1 MIEVKNLTKKFGKIT
16 AVDNI
21 SFTVNKG
28 EIVGFLGPNGAG
40 KSTSMNIMTG
50 FISATEGTV
59 TIDGY
64 DILEEPEKAKK
75 QIGYLPEN
83 PPVYSDMTV
92 TEYLEFVCDLK
103 GVKKSERQE
112 MIGDILRTV
121 RLSEVRKRII
131 KNLSKGYRQ
140 RVGLA
145 QAIVGYPGLLILD
158 EPTVGLDPGQV
169 LEMREVIRNLGEK
182 HTVILSSHIL
192 QEVNAVCDRI
202 IIINKGRIV
211 ADSPAERLSDG
222 IVGNRVYI
230 EAKTDKESL
239 EELLTSLPD
248 VKSFTADEKGDISSA
263 ECVGDEGCDIRESLF
278 DLFSSKGIALLVIK
292 PVDMSLEEI
301 FMNVINGSLEEEE
314 IAAEAAIKAEEKAS
328 ENNEDISAGED
339 SAEGEDAADSEDSTE
354 GEDAADSDDSAEGED
369 IADGEDSVADDDSAD
384 MNDKAKEDGEDDG
397 NL

>member
-21 SFTVNKG
+21 SFTVNTG

-59 TIDGY
+59 VIDGH
-64 DILEEPEKAKK
+64 DILEEPEKAKR

-83 PPVYSDMTV
+83 PPVYGDMTV

-103 GVKKSERQE
+103 GVKKSERPN

-121 RLSEVRKRII
+121 RLSEVRGRII

-145 QAIVGYPGLLILD
+145 QAIVGYPDLLILD

-169 LEMREVIRNLGEK
+169 LEMREVIKNLGEK

-202 IIINKGRIV
+202 IIINKGKLV
-211 ADSPAERLSDG
+211 ADSPAERLSDN
-222 IVGNRVYI
+222 IVGNRVYV
-230 EAKTDKESL
+230 EVKADKEKL
-239 EELLTSLPD
+239 EELLSSAPD
-248 VKSFTADEKGDISSA
+248 IEGFTANEKDGISSA
-263 ECVGDEGCDIRESLF
+263 ECEGVEGCDIRETIFGLCCKEG
-278 DLFSSKGIALLVIK
+278 LPLLVLK

-301 FMNVINGSLEEEE
+301 FMNVINGSIEEEE
-314 IAAEAAIKAEEKAS
+314 IAAEAALQTENASNDENVITDDEADVSEE
-328 ENNEDISAGED
+328 I
-339 SAEGEDAADSEDSTE
+339 T
-354 GEDAADSDDSAEGED
+354 
-369 IADGEDSVADDDSAD
+369 DGEEAAETTD
-384 MNDKAKEDGEDDG
+384 NIENTEEKEDGENDSD
-397 NL
+397 L